1 MNTRLARKCYAITLM
16 CADKVIHGDG
26 TVDIFLL
33 DGPVTLSF
41 EELIEMFTELEGGF
55 MNYELYDHQ
64 RKALVNMHNGC
75 ILNGGVGSGK
85 SRTSLAYYDQK
96 IGLDTYLY
104 IITTAKKRDSLEW
117 DEELLIFGGRAVN
130 CTIDSWNNIQKYK
143 DVTDAFFIFDEDRV
157 TGSGAWVKAFLKI
170 AKNNRFIVL
179 SATPLARTS
188 A

>member
-1 MNTRLARKCYAITLM
+1 
-16 CADKVIHGDG
+16 
-26 TVDIFLL
+26 
-33 DGPVTLSF
+33 
-41 EELIEMFTELEGGF
+41 

-64 RKALVNMHNGC
+64 KKALVNMHNGC

-96 IGLDTYLY
+96 IGLGTYLY

-117 DEELLIFGGRAVN
+117 EEELLIFGGHTVN
-130 CTIDSWNNIQKYK
+130 CTIDSWNNIGKYK
-143 DVTDAFFIFDEDRV
+143 DVEGAFFIFDEDRI

-179 SATPLARTS
+179 SATPGDCWSDYIPIFIANGFYRNRTEFNQKHIVWNRYCT
-188 A
+188 